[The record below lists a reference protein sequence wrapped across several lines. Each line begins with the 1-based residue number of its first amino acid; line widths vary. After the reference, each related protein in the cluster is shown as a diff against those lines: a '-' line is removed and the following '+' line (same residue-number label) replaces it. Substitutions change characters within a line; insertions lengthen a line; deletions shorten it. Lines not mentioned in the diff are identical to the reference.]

1 MLRKSTF
8 VLLLCIL
15 AAHGLRAQ
23 TYMNFTIQ
31 QPAPLVA
38 AFSAILNGVNVAFAG
53 QNTGGITTW
62 AWDFGDGGTS
72 TLQSPTHTFGEGAQI
87 VCLTVGDVYGC
98 TATTCDTLLLVGIE
112 SPTQLGNISIYPN
125 PITAQS
131 VLVFDL
137 DRVAMVKVEVLNVLG
152 QSLRTI
158 CNEELAAG
166 AHEMPLLMDLPGGIY
181 LLRISNDE
189 LCKTIRIQN
198 FR

>member
-15 AAHGLRAQ
+15 ATHGLRAQ

-38 AFSAILNGVNVAFAG
+38 AFSSITNGVNVSFAG

-72 TLQSPTHTFGEGAQI
+72 TLQNPIHTFGEGPQI
-87 VCLTVGDVYGC
+87 ICLTVGDVFGC
-98 TATTCDTLLLVGIE
+98 TATSCDTILLVGLE
-112 SPTQLGNISIYPN
+112 TADLLAGISIYPN

-131 VLVFDL
+131 VLAFDL
-137 DRVAMVKVEVLNVLG
+137 DRIAMVKVEVLNVLG

-166 AHEMPLLMDLPGGIY
+166 AHVMPLQMDLPAGIY

-189 LCKTIRIQN
+189 LSKTIRIQN